1 MVDQPIERNTGPPES
16 QHHSASTP
24 PTPRVAGAFISTG
37 DSGLA
42 HQVGASALLRAEP
55 LISEGKPGDRE
66 PPSLQQGRQPT
77 FENKV
82 EFNESSSKVDENQ
95 NAMKDEISGGVSV
108 RGPADLESS
117 ELDAS
122 QSGSDDEA
130 SIAEKEVS
138 QSKKSSENATGN
150 RQPEGKSKGA
160 KKKANAAKSGKEHRP
175 PPPEQSASSRNVNA
189 NSQIPKSPSPDE
201 SATQKV
207 AKDKSAQEGNARGNF
222 CS

>member
-1 MVDQPIERNTGPPES
+1 
-16 QHHSASTP
+16 
-24 PTPRVAGAFISTG
+24 
-37 DSGLA
+37 
-42 HQVGASALLRAEP
+42 
-55 LISEGKPGDRE
+55 
-66 PPSLQQGRQPT
+66 
-77 FENKV
+77 
-82 EFNESSSKVDENQ
+82 
-95 NAMKDEISGGVSV
+95 MKDEISGGVSV
-108 RGPADLESS
+108 RGPADLESG

-138 QSKKSSENATGN
+138 QSKKSSEHATGN
-150 RQPEGKSKGA
+150 RQPEGKSKGT

-207 AKDKSAQEGNARGNF
+207 AKDKSAQVGNARGNF

>member
-1 MVDQPIERNTGPPES
+1 MVNRPIERNTGPPES

-82 EFNESSSKVDENQ
+82 EFNESSSKADENQ

-108 RGPADLESS
+108 RGPADLESG

-130 SIAEKEVS
+130 SIAEKGIT
-138 QSKKSSENATGN
+138 QSKKSSEHAMDN
-150 RQPEGKSKGA
+150 RQPKGKSKGA
-160 KKKANAAKSGKEHRP
+160 KEKANAAKSGKEHRP

-189 NSQIPKSPSPDE
+189 NSQNPMSPSPYE
-201 SATQKV
+201 SATQRV
-207 AKDKSAQEGNARGNF
+207 AKDKSAQVGNARGNF